1 MSLENVPPRWG
12 HVGAGKVTDGLDV
25 VLAAATQK
33 LEVEEKQIGSSRLFL
48 LYSPHVPMHANN
60 RRMFEVID
68 FDKGVGAT

>member
-12 HVGAGKVTDGLDV
+12 HVGTVKVTDGLDV

-48 LYSPHVPMHANN
+48 LYSPHACKTTGEC
-60 RRMFEVID
+60 F
-68 FDKGVGAT
+68 K